1 MKKAW
6 IAVCLLFA
14 FGCSVSAL
22 GADDAKKGK
31 KDPPADGSTITIT
44 GMMAVK
50 AKDAKADIVCRM
62 TSGNQKM
69 DPVYNLVATGELATK
84 IQSMRENGDRV
95 KVTGKVT
102 GDNIEVAS
110 IERVVYMKK

>member
-14 FGCSVSAL
+14 FGCGFNAM

-31 KDPPADGSTITIT
+31 KDAPDGATVTIT

-50 AKDAKADIVCRM
+50 SKDAKENVVCRLN
-62 TSGNQKM
+62 SGNQKM
-69 DPVYNLVATGELATK
+69 DKVYNLVATGALATK

-95 KVTGKVT
+95 KVTGKVN
-102 GDNIEVAS
+102 GDDLEVSS
-110 IERVVYMKK
+110 IESVSYMKK